1 MSKWYAPD
9 VYGTRAEAEAKVQRI
24 LDGHKETFKQYA
36 QAFKGWYIKDSKVV
50 APDSV
55 KRYIISEYTQT
66 LYER

>member
-1 MSKWYAPD
+1 MARQITFYKIGTIVTDNEGGMS
-9 VYGTRAEAEAKVQRI
+9 
-24 LDGHKETFKQYA
+24 KQYA

-66 LYER
+66 LYEE